1 MSVQYK
7 LSKPVFENL
16 VAHLVNL
23 EDEKDHLIE
32 ELFPEITKEREQFA
46 SFLEQYIARINHLI
60 KNSVTSETAKGFPF
74 VTIGSKVKIKDLESG
89 EEENLHL
96 VSPLQITLEDN
107 AISYLSPVGKALLFK
122 KVGDLVEVTAPGG
135 KFKYQIEAI
144 EFP

>member
-1 MSVQYK
+1 MAVQYK

-16 VAHLVNL
+16 VAHLVKI

-32 ELFPEITKEREQFA
+32 ELFPEITKEREQFVK
-46 SFLEQYIARINHLI
+46 FLEQYIAKINHLI
-60 KNSVTSETAKGFPF
+60 TNSVTSETDKGFPF

-89 EEENLHL
+89 EEESLQL
-96 VSPLQITLEDN
+96 LSPIQIALEDN

-122 KVGDLVEVTAPGG
+122 KVGDIVEVTAPGG
-135 KFKYQIEAI
+135 KFKYQVQAI